1 MNRALYLKELKRNR
15 KNATIW
21 TGIVLAFTLMILSIY
36 PSFAEMG
43 EEMAKLMSS
52 MPEAYARAFGI
63 DSNTWASIV
72 GFYSTYYGVY
82 ITLLMGIFT
91 ASTGATIVGKEER
104 DGTAEFLLTHPLSRA
119 TVSATK
125 MAVLGTLFLIVY
137 AVQSVVAVAGM
148 AVFGD
153 NVPWATVA
161 AMHVHGFA
169 LVLFFTGVGVL
180 LGSLLSVKT
189 NFMGPVVGLIFGSYF
204 LNAMARSTES
214 VEWLSYA
221 SPYRYLQLHLDGG
234 AMDVAWGACAAFV
247 AMAFALVAVAHRRY
261 LSRDILG

>member
-119 TVSATK
+119 TVSSTK

-137 AVQSVVAVAGM
+137 AVQSLVAVAGM

-153 NVPWATVA
+153 DVPWETVA
-161 AMHVHGFA
+161 AMHAHGFA

-180 LGSLLSVKT
+180 LG
-189 NFMGPVVGLIFGSYF
+189 
-204 LNAMARSTES
+204 
-214 VEWLSYA
+214 
-221 SPYRYLQLHLDGG
+221 
-234 AMDVAWGACAAFV
+234 
-247 AMAFALVAVAHRRY
+247 
-261 LSRDILG
+261 

>member
-15 KNATIW
+15 KNAAIW
-21 TGIVLAFTLMILSIY
+21 TVIVMAFTLLILSIY
-36 PSFAEMG
+36 PSFAGMG
-43 EEMAKLMSS
+43 EEMSQLMNS

-82 ITLLMGIFT
+82 ITLLMGIYT

-119 TVSATK
+119 TVSSTK
-125 MAVLGTLFLIVY
+125 MAVLGTLFLIIY
-137 AVQSVVAVAGM
+137 SIQSVVAVAGM
-148 AVFGD
+148 CAFGD
-153 NVPWATVA
+153 SVPWATVA

-169 LVLFFTGVGVL
+169 LVIFFTGVGVL

-189 NFMGPVVGLIFGSYF
+189 NFMGPVVGIIFGSF
-204 LNAMARSTES
+204 LLNAIARSSES

-221 SPYRYLQLHLDGG
+221 SPYRYLQLQLDGG
-234 AMDVAWGACAAFV
+234 SIDVAWGACAAFV